1 MIITDSSTWSFHYAM
16 VSLTGVIDTQV
27 LSFGVVL
34 SLGAQ
39 VGSHRTVLIGT

>member
-1 MIITDSSTWSFHYAM
+1 MHIKMVITDSSTWSFHYAM

-34 SLGAQ
+34 SLGA
-39 VGSHRTVLIGT
+39 